1 MRALMIAALALA
13 GCSPSTEKKTEESSA
28 FAAACATTYAAS
40 IDAEIAGM
48 KAKNVGGAERAMLGA
63 MKARVPKLCQCAD
76 KKLSTEFSPRQ
87 MEIAA
92 VLMPASFAHEIARKS
107 GDDAAARAAER
118 QARADATR
126 IISKYGLN
134 PADMEKIATSSYAAV
149 AMCMASKAAR
159 G

>member
-92 VLMPASFAHEIARKS
+92 VLLPASFAHEIARKS
-107 GDDAAARAAER
+107 GDKEAARAAETK
-118 QARADATR
+118 ARADAMR
-126 IISKYGLN
+126 IITKYGLN
-134 PADMEKIATSSYAAV
+134 PADLEEVAAQSLTAV
-149 AMCMASKAAR
+149 AICMAGKAR